1 MKITTVKKSI
11 ASLGAAVL
19 VASLSVVIAPTASAA
34 APVCAT
40 TKGIETCNGTLAN
53 GAAYRFMMPSNFSGT
68 MFFWEHGFK
77 PTFPIPQLGV
87 TVPKG
92 IEEMTPAS
100 ASTGKDV
107 TVEMLRAG
115 HALAAYDGVAAGQRG
130 WNNVARVEMLKE
142 VFDEAIAKYGTKIKK
157 KVLYGSS
164 QAGSIVT
171 PFVEKYPKYAD
182 ALGILA
188 GTTPSIAESLQS
200 ACDLFYILSI
210 FADPTIR
217 GCAAFGVKGLD
228 GHRLASAELLK
239 VVTLLQKWSV
249 NYGTPGLEYPATI
262 KPLGIPQRS
271 ALLLTGL
278 LVGIP
283 TKSAHMDG
291 VSTSPPIAPGVSG
304 LIAEGSINSTVAI
317 LENMV
322 EAAATGVLSG
332 QSVSEI
338 TGPGFY
344 DNTKT
349 DFAALLDEVDSA
361 RFNLGLSGDDAIAA
375 MLGTLALAPRVA
387 GNADAIAKFKALDK
401 STFTSKIPTI
411 TLSNEADRLVFP
423 GNSVRYVDRKRAV
436 YEAELAKWE
445 ANPVG
450 VAPTFNTVALYAM
463 TPEVYTKFTATT
475 APDLTAAAAVSG
487 VGHQSFTTKQTMAWV
502 RLLAISA
509 QTGKVPSERSLQ
521 LIIKRAPYLNDDLEY
536 RPAEL
541 KYDFSK

>member
-1 MKITTVKKSI
+1 MKITTAKKSI

-34 APVCAT
+34 APVCTT
-40 TKGIETCNGTLAN
+40 TKGVETCNGTLAN

-68 MFFWEHGFK
+68 MFFWEHGFRS
-77 PTFPIPQLGV
+77 TYPIPAFGI

-92 IEEMTPAS
+92 LEEMTPYS
-100 ASTGKDV
+100 NSTKQDV
-107 TVEMLRAG
+107 TVEMLRTG
-115 HALAAYDGVAAGQRG
+115 HAIAAYDGVVAGQRG

-142 VFDEAIAKYGTKIKK
+142 VFDAAATQYGSKIKK

-164 QAGSIVT
+164 QAGSIIT
-171 PFVEKYPKYAD
+171 PFTEKYPQYAD
-182 ALGILA
+182 AVGLLA
-188 GTTPSIAESLQS
+188 GLTPSPADSIQSL
-200 ACDLFYILSI
+200 CDAMYIFSV
-210 FADPTIR
+210 FFDPTIK
-217 GCAAFGVKGLD
+217 GCAAFGVKGPN
-228 GHRLASAELLK
+228 GHLLSAQELGK
-239 VVTLLQKWSV
+239 MAVLLQGWAADLGGAPLKF
-249 NYGTPGLEYPATI
+249 PAALAGGEI
-262 KPLGIPQRS
+262 VQRS

-278 LVGIP
+278 LIGIP

-291 VSTSPPIAPGVSG
+291 ISTNAVIP
-304 LIAEGSINSTVAI
+304 EGSINSTVAV
-317 LENMV
+317 LENMQD
-322 EAAATGVLSG
+322 ALGTGVLAG
-332 QSVSEI
+332 QSLSEI

-349 DFAALLDEVDSA
+349 DWASLLDEVDSA

-375 MLGTLALAPRVA
+375 MLGTLALAPRTV

-401 STFTSKIPTI
+401 STFTSKVPTI

-423 GNSVRYVDRKRAV
+423 GNSVRNLDRKRAV
-436 YEAELAKWE
+436 YEADLAKWE

-450 VAPTFNTVALYAM
+450 PAPQWNTLALYAM
-463 TPEVYTKFTATT
+463 TPETYTKFTAAGT
-475 APDLTAAAAVSG
+475 PDLKAPAAVSG
-487 VGHQSFTTKQTMAWV
+487 VGHQDFTKKQMMAWV

-509 QTGKVPSERSLQ
+509 QTGKIPSERSLQ

-536 RPAEL
+536 RPNEL